1 MRIGPG
7 GPSGSGGLGGP
18 GANVVSLDDM
28 HSANI
33 CFLWSK
39 PLDYWEKLRCHACN
53 GHTDGRM
60 ESSALICLSRI
71 RNINK
76 WSQLFFLQIN
86 IFSHDTSRWQ
96 SLVGPRR
103 STKLSLRWRDL
114 LRAKCQFPLW
124 DQIWQ
129 TTSRSWEESNQM
141 QPFWQISNKRT
152 AFSAAVACDGYWPSW
167 FWKFNSSAI
176 FFSTILFPSKASE
189 KVPNLVTNVSQV
201 KEYWVSNQEKFSG
214 AWNFLISV

>member
-18 GANVVSLDDM
+18 GAKVVSLDDM

-33 CFLWSK
+33 WFLWSK

-129 TTSRSWEESNQM
+129 TTSRSWEESIWN
-141 QPFWQISNKRT
+141 
-152 AFSAAVACDGYWPSW
+152 A
-167 FWKFNSSAI
+167 
-176 FFSTILFPSKASE
+176 TILA
-189 KVPNLVTNVSQV
+189 
-201 KEYWVSNQEKFSG
+201 
-214 AWNFLISV
+214 NFQYENSILSCCGLWWFLAKLILKI